1 MAEVRPSSCSASS
14 EFGSGCCS
22 CEKAFDGDLTDG
34 WATQN
39 EGVGAWIKVSLDK
52 KYPLAKIA
60 VMQRPF
66 DDYFKDVSLE
76 FSDGTSKKF
85 TLPNTYPTK
94 QWEEIDLTVYG
105 DLITSDYV
113 KISANSVYKKWNN
126 GFAEIKVFTCATG
139 KIQYLD
145 NLE

>member
-1 MAEVRPSSCSASS
+1 M
-14 EFGSGCCS
+14 
-22 CEKAFDGDLTDG
+22 TDG

-39 EGVGAWIKVSLDK
+39 EGVGAWIKVSLYK

-76 FSDGTSKKF
+76 FSGGTSKKF

-94 QWEEIDLTVYG
+94 QWEEIDLTQYG
-105 DLITSDYV
+105 DVITSDYV
-113 KISANSVYKKWNN
+113 KILAKSVYKTWNN
-126 GFAEIKVFTCATG
+126 GFAEVKVFACATG
-139 KIQYLD
+139 KLPYLD